1 MRHAVHFVVAIV
13 TVRVAVVVRCWGRV
27 VGGVDVVVPLHLIFV
42 HVKAICIRIR
52 VRVPGIARDVVGSGG
67 GVSPRLVGIA
77 TGVRLSQIG
86 HAARVGVHVLS
97 VAAAGPAPVGVV
109 PGGAVLHAGLAGVGG
124 AIIQD
129 LGAAAALGWRE
140 HQGWNT
146 SFRLSRDLGLRFQTA
161 AALSEMLRCVLT
173 PGMKVWGFLNEN
185 FIAAEEAEPL
195 TSGGCC

>member
-27 VGGVDVVVPLHLIFV
+27 VGGVDVVVPLHLVFV
-42 HVKAICIRIR
+42 HVKSVCVRIR
-52 VRVPGIARDVVGSGG
+52 VGVAGIARDVVGSGG

-77 TGVRLSQIG
+77 TGVRLSQVG
-86 HAARVGVHVLS
+86 HAARVGVHVPS

-124 AIIQD
+124 AVIQD

-140 HQGWNT
+140 HQGWNA
-146 SFRLSRDLGLRFQTA
+146 SFRLSRELGLRFQAA
-161 AALSEMLRCVLT
+161 AALAEVLGCVLT
-173 PGMKVWGFLNEN
+173 PGMKVLGVFK
-185 FIAAEEAEPL
+185 
-195 TSGGCC
+195 